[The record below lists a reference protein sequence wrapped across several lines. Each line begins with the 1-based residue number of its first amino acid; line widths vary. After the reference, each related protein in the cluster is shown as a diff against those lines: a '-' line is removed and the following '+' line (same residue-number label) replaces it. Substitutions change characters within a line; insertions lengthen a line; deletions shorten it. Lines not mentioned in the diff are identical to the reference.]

1 MARAEAVNALLSGLT
16 GRLDAT
22 VGGKARLRVVLL
34 LGGVLS
40 LQSADTGTVGALAP
54 QLERA
59 FHIGNTEV
67 GLLITASSLMAAASS
82 LPMGVLVDSTHRV
95 RLLVVTV
102 SLWSVCMAAS
112 GLATGYG
119 VLLLTRLALGAV
131 IAASGPAVASLTGDL
146 FPAKERSRI
155 YGMVLTGELLGAGA
169 GLILSADIG
178 AAAGWRAPFFVL
190 AVPSIVLAISLHRLL
205 PEPGRGGQSWLRPG
219 DERIKP
225 AEEVAG
231 PPTATDDGDAG
242 TGPSPAVAMSVVE
255 DSEVRRRARERPDIE
270 PHDDLLREGD
280 PADLSTWGAV
290 RYVLRIR
297 SNLVLIGASVLG
309 YFFLAGVR
317 SFALLFSEGHFQI
330 SQGAASL
337 LFVLIGVGAVAGTL
351 AGGRVADWLVHRGT
365 PDARPIV
372 AGVSFIGAALVFLP
386 GLLSGRLLVSWPLF
400 MVAGGLLSSPNPAL
414 NAARLDVVPSALWGR
429 AEAVRTFGQ
438 ALLEAFAPLIFGY
451 VSSLLGGPQAGFG
464 SGLNPGSERAMAATG
479 TGLEYTFIIMLA
491 PLFAAGVLLLMS
503 RRAYLRDVATADAT
517 ERAHIRPR

>member
-231 PPTATDDGDAG
+231 PPTATDEGDAG

-309 YFFLAGVR
+309 YFFLP
-317 SFALLFSEGHFQI
+317 FS
-330 SQGAASL
+330 SP
-337 LFVLIGVGAVAGTL
+337 
-351 AGGRVADWLVHRGT
+351 RGT
-365 PDARPIV
+365 SRSAREQ
-372 AGVSFIGAALVFLP
+372 
-386 GLLSGRLLVSWPLF
+386 RLF
-400 MVAGGLLSSPNPAL
+400 FSS
-414 NAARLDVVPSALWGR
+414 S
-429 AEAVRTFGQ
+429 
-438 ALLEAFAPLIFGY
+438 
-451 VSSLLGGPQAGFG
+451 
-464 SGLNPGSERAMAATG
+464 
-479 TGLEYTFIIMLA
+479 
-491 PLFAAGVLLLMS
+491 
-503 RRAYLRDVATADAT
+503 
-517 ERAHIRPR
+517 

>member
-1 MARAEAVNALLSGLT
+1 
-16 GRLDAT
+16 
-22 VGGKARLRVVLL
+22 
-34 LGGVLS
+34 
-40 LQSADTGTVGALAP
+40 
-54 QLERA
+54 
-59 FHIGNTEV
+59 
-67 GLLITASSLMAAASS
+67 
-82 LPMGVLVDSTHRV
+82 
-95 RLLVVTV
+95 
-102 SLWSVCMAAS
+102 
-112 GLATGYG
+112 
-119 VLLLTRLALGAV
+119 
-131 IAASGPAVASLTGDL
+131 
-146 FPAKERSRI
+146 
-155 YGMVLTGELLGAGA
+155 
-169 GLILSADIG
+169 
-178 AAAGWRAPFFVL
+178 
-190 AVPSIVLAISLHRLL
+190 LL

-231 PPTATDDGDAG
+231 PGTTTGEGDAR
-242 TGPSPAVAMSVVE
+242 TGPPPAVAMSVVE

-270 PHDDLLREGD
+270 PHVDLLLEGD

-386 GLLSGRLLVSWPLF
+386 GLLSGGLLVSWPLF

-414 NAARLDVVPSALWGR
+414 NAARLDVVPSSLWGR
-429 AEAVRTFGQ
+429 AEAVRTFAQ

-464 SGLNPGSERAMAATG
+464 SGVNPGSERAMAATG

-517 ERAHIRPR
+517 ERAHVRPR

>member
-1 MARAEAVNALLSGLT
+1 MPRAEAVNALLSGLT

-34 LGGVLS
+34 LGAVLS

-54 QLERA
+54 QLESA

-67 GLLITASSLMAAASS
+67 GLLITASSLVAAASS
-82 LPMGVLVDSTHRV
+82 LPMGVLVDRTNRV

-112 GLATGYG
+112 GLATSYG
-119 VLLLTRLALGAV
+119 VLLVTRLALGTV
-131 IAASGPAVASLTGDL
+131 IAAAGPAVASLTGDL
-146 FPAKERSRI
+146 FPATERSRI

-169 GLILSADIG
+169 GLILSADVG

-190 AVPSIVLAISLHRLL
+190 AVPSVVLALFLHRLL
-205 PEPGRGGQSWLRPG
+205 PEPGRGGQSWLKPG
-219 DERIKP
+219 DERIK
-225 AEEVAG
+225 AAVEVARDGAARGAGNKEPG
-231 PPTATDDGDAG
+231 PA
-242 TGPSPAVAMSVVE
+242 PAMTLSVME
-255 DSEVRRRARERPDIE
+255 DSEVRRGARERPDIE
-270 PHDDLLREGD
+270 PHDDLLRRGD
-280 PADLSTWGAV
+280 PANLSTWGAV
-290 RYVLRIR
+290 RYILRIR

-330 SQGAASL
+330 GQGAASL
-337 LFVLIGVGAVAGTL
+337 LFLLIGVGAVAGTL
-351 AGGRVADWLVHRGT
+351 AGGRVADWMVHRGT
-365 PDARPIV
+365 ADARPIV
-372 AGVSFIGAALVFLP
+372 AGVSFIGAAVIFLP
-386 GLLSGRLLVSWPLF
+386 GLLSGGLLVSWPLF

-451 VSSLLGGPQAGFG
+451 VSSLLGGPQASLG
-464 SGLNPGSERAMAATG
+464 SGVNPGSQRAMAATG

-491 PLFAAGVLLLMS
+491 PLFAAGVLLLMN

>member
-1 MARAEAVNALLSGLT
+1 MLSGLT

-67 GLLITASSLMAAASS
+67 GLLITASSLVAAASS
-82 LPMGVLVDSTHRV
+82 LPMGVLVDRTNRV

-112 GLATGYG
+112 GLATDYG
-119 VLLLTRLALGAV
+119 VLLVTRLALGAV
-131 IAASGPAVASLTGDL
+131 IAAAGPAVASLTGDL
-146 FPAKERSRI
+146 FPAMERSRI

-169 GLILSADIG
+169 GLILSADVG

-190 AVPSIVLAISLHRLL
+190 AAPSVVLAISLRRLL

-225 AEEVAG
+225 ADEVAAEAAATAAGDEAGG
-231 PPTATDDGDAG
+231 PARG
-242 TGPSPAVAMSVVE
+242 TAMSVVE
-255 DSEVRRRARERPDIE
+255 DTEVRRGARERPDIE
-270 PHDDLLREGD
+270 PHDDLLRRGD
-280 PADLSTWGAV
+280 PAGLSTWGAV
-290 RYVLRIR
+290 RYILHIR

-317 SFALLFSEGHFQI
+317 SFALLFSEGHFEI

-337 LFVLIGVGAVAGTL
+337 LFLLIGAGAVAGTL
-351 AGGRVADWLVHRGT
+351 AGGRLADWLVRRGT
-365 PDARPIV
+365 ADARPIV
-372 AGVSFIGAALVFLP
+372 AGVSFLGAAVIFLP

-451 VSSLLGGPQAGFG
+451 VSSLLGGPHASLG
-464 SGLNPGSERAMAATG
+464 SGVNPGSQRAMAATG

-491 PLFAAGVLLLMS
+491 PLFAAGVLLLVS

-517 ERAHIRPR
+517 ERAHIRPA

>member
-1 MARAEAVNALLSGLT
+1 MLSGLT
-16 GRLDAT
+16 GRLDAS

-67 GLLITASSLMAAASS
+67 GLLITASSLVAAASS
-82 LPMGVLVDSTHRV
+82 LPMGVLVDRTNRV
-95 RLLVVTV
+95 RVLVVTV
-102 SLWSVCMAAS
+102 SLWSVCMTAS
-112 GLATGYG
+112 GLATGYAA
-119 VLLLTRLALGAV
+119 LLVTRLALGTV
-131 IAASGPAVASLTGDL
+131 IAAAGPAVASLTGDF
-146 FPAKERSRI
+146 FPATERSRI

-169 GLILSADIG
+169 GLILSADVG

-190 AVPSIVLAISLHRLL
+190 AAPSVVLAIFLHRLL

-219 DERIKP
+219 DERIK
-225 AEEVAG
+225 AADEVAG
-231 PPTATDDGDAG
+231 DGTVPGADGGTA
-242 TGPSPAVAMSVVE
+242 GPVRAVAAVVE
-255 DSEVRRRARERPDIE
+255 DSEVRRGARERPDIE
-270 PHDDLLREGD
+270 PHADLLRRGD
-280 PADLSTWGAV
+280 PANLSTWGAV
-290 RYVLRIR
+290 GYVLRIR

-337 LFVLIGVGAVAGTL
+337 LFLLIGVGAVTGTL
-351 AGGRVADWLVHRGT
+351 AGGRLADWLVHRGT

-372 AGVSFIGAALVFLP
+372 AGISFIGAAVIFLP
-386 GLLSGRLLVSWPLF
+386 GLLNGRLLVSWPLF

-429 AEAVRTFGQ
+429 AEAVRTFAQ

-451 VSSLLGGPQAGFG
+451 ISSLLGGPQAGLG
-464 SGLNPGSERAMAATG
+464 SGVNPGSQRAMAATG
-479 TGLEYTFIIMLA
+479 TGLEYTFIIMLV
-491 PLFAAGVLLLMS
+491 PLFAAGVLLLAS
-503 RRAYLRDVATADAT
+503 RRAYLRDVATADAS
-517 ERAHIRPR
+517 ERGHGRAI